1 MLSSTESVEEVK
13 RGAVS
18 EFERS
23 SNKVPLGR
31 VCDSK
36 TESDEVLVVGD
47 HGMLVG
53 AKEWF
58 LMSDLTED
66 SSSHSSGLEFLT
78 IADMLF
84 VRSESSSLP
93 LTLICLARA
102 LSKL

>member
-1 MLSSTESVEEVK
+1 MLSSTASVEEVK

-53 AKEWF
+53 AKE
-58 LMSDLTED
+58 
-66 SSSHSSGLEFLT
+66 
-78 IADMLF
+78 
-84 VRSESSSLP
+84 
-93 LTLICLARA
+93 
-102 LSKL
+102 